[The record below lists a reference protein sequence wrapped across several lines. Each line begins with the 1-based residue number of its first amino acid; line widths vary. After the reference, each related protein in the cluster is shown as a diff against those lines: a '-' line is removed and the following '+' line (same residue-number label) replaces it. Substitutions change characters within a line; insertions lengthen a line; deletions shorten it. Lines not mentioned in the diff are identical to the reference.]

1 MVWDFADKA
10 VLVTGS
16 TRGIGLATA
25 RAFCAA
31 GARVAINGRNHE
43 AVAST
48 IATLGGEGLVAAPG
62 SVETA
67 EGCRAVVS
75 TAIDGLGGLDVL
87 VNNAGV
93 LEIGPLEEVAE
104 AAWDR
109 VLDVNL
115 KGTYFCSQAALPAL
129 RQNGGCIVNLSSTA
143 GLEGYPGFSVY
154 CASKGAVT
162 NLTRSL
168 ARELAPTVRVNC
180 VCPTGTDTEMV
191 EVFLGGPEAEA
202 KRSAYEAEQPMQRM
216 ARVEEVA
223 DAILYLAS
231 AQASYVTGIALPVDG
246 ARTAGS

>member
-1 MVWDFADKA
+1 MAWDFTDKA

-25 RAFCAA
+25 RAFRAA
-31 GARVAINGRNHE
+31 GARVAINGRSRD
-43 AVAST
+43 AVAGSV
-48 IATLGGEGLVAAPG
+48 AALGGEGLVAAPG

-104 AAWDR
+104 AVWDR
-109 VLDVNL
+109 VLDINV

-129 RQNGGCIVNLSSTA
+129 RRNGGCIVNLSSTA

-202 KRSAYEAEQPMQRM
+202 NRRAYEANQPMQRM
-216 ARVEEVA
+216 ARAEEVA